1 MDNALETSASIA
13 DTHSEVCEAVE
24 ALLDLM
30 KRNPLQREIYLQVIE
45 FCETRR
51 ALAEAEAMVASC
63 PGFSL
68 TAQTPFR
75 LIANVV
81 DNGGIHWYEVDAAG
95 SVITEERKAGLT
107 DDEADDLVEGFALET
122 SDAGRKACE
131 LMGPERRASRFSP
144 SRVPISW
151 RCTSA
156 SARPASAICSIRRP
170 SVSARI
176 WTSSTSA
183 ASRSPSRLS
192 RRLCA
197 ILARSLYPPR
207 RVVRCSRVTSWTC
220 WSAAAAW
227 CGIRDGRRQERGVR
241 WRSRYGLPWPFRTTS

>member
-131 LMGPERRASRFSP
+131 LMAPERRLRDLCDQAPQRLGTYLDIIDLCSEPQSFKAIETLVRNSGAEL
-144 SRVPISW
+144 V
-151 RCTSA
+151 SA
-156 SARPASAICSIRRP
+156 SSGRPLQPSYFVDMLERCGGLVWDKGWKATGKGSALAKQIRPAMA
-170 SVSARI
+170 
-176 WTSSTSA
+176 
-183 ASRSPSRLS
+183 
-192 RRLCA
+192 
-197 ILARSLYPPR
+197 
-207 RVVRCSRVTSWTC
+207 
-220 WSAAAAW
+220 
-227 CGIRDGRRQERGVR
+227 
-241 WRSRYGLPWPFRTTS
+241 F

>member
-131 LMGPERRASRFSP
+131 LMAPERRLRDLFDQAPQRLG
-144 SRVPISW
+144 
-151 RCTSA
+151 
-156 SARPASAICSIRRP
+156 
-170 SVSARI
+170 RI